1 MPNASEA
8 NYEQAIIALQ
18 QYQKKLLEVSDTMQ
32 SAVNQ
37 TDRNLQGDDNI
48 IAINQT
54 LQKRIIKIHE
64 ASLIAKQIALQLSLE
79 LEEIKKGQKKIYD
92 ND

>member
-48 IAINQT
+48 RAINQT